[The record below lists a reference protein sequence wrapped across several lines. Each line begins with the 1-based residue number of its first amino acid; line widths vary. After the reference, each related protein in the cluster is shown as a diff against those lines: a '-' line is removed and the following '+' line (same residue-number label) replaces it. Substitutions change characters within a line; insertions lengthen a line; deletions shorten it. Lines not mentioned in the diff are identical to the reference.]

1 MSELVFH
8 TSRTMEEI
16 EKDFED
22 YDVGE
27 HIIAALQETLDYEQG
42 KERPGIIVRER
53 SLPETNDDE
62 ASDAY
67 NS

>member
-27 HIIAALQETLDYEQG
+27 HIIAALQEALDYEQG
-42 KERPGIIVRER
+42 KERSGIIVRER

>member
-22 YDVGE
+22 YDDGE
-27 HIIAALQETLDYEQG
+27 HIIAALQEALDYEQG
-42 KERPGIIVRER
+42 KECPEIIVREC

>member
-27 HIIAALQETLDYEQG
+27 HIIAALHEALDYEQG
-42 KERPGIIVRER
+42 KKCPGIIVRER

>member
-22 YDVGE
+22 YDIGE
-27 HIIAALQETLDYEQG
+27 HIIAALREALDYEQG
-42 KERPGIIVRER
+42 KECPGIIVRER

-62 ASDAY
+62 ASDET
-67 NS
+67 NL

>member
-1 MSELVFH
+1 MSELFFH

-22 YDVGE
+22 YDIGE
-27 HIIAALQETLDYEQG
+27 HIIAALREALDYEQG
-42 KERPGIIVRER
+42 KECPGIIVRER

-62 ASDAY
+62 ASDAT
-67 NS
+67 NL

>member
-27 HIIAALQETLDYEQG
+27 HIIAA
-42 KERPGIIVRER
+42 
-53 SLPETNDDE
+53 
-62 ASDAY
+62 
-67 NS
+67 

>member
-1 MSELVFH
+1 MSELFFH

-22 YDVGE
+22 YDIGE
-27 HIIAALQETLDYEQG
+27 HIIAALREALDYEQG
-42 KERPGIIVRER
+42 KECPGIIVRER

-62 ASDAY
+62 ASDET
-67 NS
+67 NL

>member
-27 HIIAALQETLDYEQG
+27 HIIAALQETLDYEPG
-42 KERPGIIVRER
+42 KDCPGIIVRER

>member
-1 MSELVFH
+1 
-8 TSRTMEEI
+8 MEEI

-27 HIIAALQETLDYEQG
+27 HIIAALHEALDYEQG
-42 KERPGIIVRER
+42 KKCPGIIVRER

>member
-22 YDVGE
+22 YDAGE
-27 HIIAALQETLDYEQG
+27 HIIAALQKALDYEQG
-42 KERPGIIVRER
+42 KKCPGIIVRER